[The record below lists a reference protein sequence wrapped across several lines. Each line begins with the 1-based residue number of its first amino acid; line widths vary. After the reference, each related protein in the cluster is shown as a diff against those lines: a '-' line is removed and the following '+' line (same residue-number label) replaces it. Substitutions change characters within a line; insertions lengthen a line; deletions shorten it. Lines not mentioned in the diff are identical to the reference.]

1 MRVFSETQ
9 RFNQWW
15 LQLFF
20 TALLLFL
27 GYATYNWYILHEP
40 VGNVAPTDSIGQLIV
55 IVSILPILILFYYL
69 KLRTEI
75 DESGISYQFLPFHF
89 SHKKIVW
96 TDIQNCYVRTYN
108 PIMEYGGWGF
118 RTSLGNGKAFNIKGN
133 KGIQIVFKSGKKLL
147 IGTQKPEQA
156 KNVIALYLKVQI

>member
-15 LQLFF
+15 LQL
-20 TALLLFL
+20 LFISL
-27 GYATYNWYILHEP
+27 VLFVGYAIYNWYFINEA
-40 VGNVAPTDSIGQLIV
+40 VGNVLPNDSVGQMIV
-55 IVSILPILILFYYL
+55 IASTLPILILFYYL

-89 SHKKIVW
+89 SPKKIAW

-108 PIMEYGGWGF
+108 PIMEYGGWGY
-118 RTSLGNGKAFNIKGN
+118 RTSLGKGKAFNVKGT
-133 KGIQIVFKSGKKLL
+133 KGVQIELKTGKKIL
-147 IGTQKPEQA
+147 IGTQKQEQA
-156 KNVIALYLKVQI
+156 KKVIALYLNKKE